1 MNNIISR
8 YHIYLHL
15 VWTKKPLFF
24 VVSLTVMTLTTIASY
39 MMPKVF
45 EANTTIFIEQNVI
58 NDLVKGIAVTPSMHS
73 KIKNMA
79 ATLTSQTLLGEVVK
93 TLDKDLTIKTET
105 DMDNYIKGLQK
116 RITVGLNES
125 KGLVKLSFRDSDP
138 KFARDF
144 VNTLARVYIE
154 QVTSRKREESIDAT
168 NFLAKQIET
177 FKKRVEAA
185 DAAINSFK
193 SEKGLIL
200 SNNDV
205 NLRAEINDAENK
217 LVDLSIRRTELQ
229 TKLDILT
236 APHSVSGK
244 TENSAEAELR
254 RLRRT
259 YTDKHPKVQR
269 ALQALQKSRRGGESR
284 SAVVVSSADDIK
296 LLQAE
301 IDTLKNLEDRQRK
314 VIDENKAL
322 FHELPNVK
330 AALAELISKKEEES
344 QIYTQLVARY
354 GQSEI
359 SKQME
364 LADKAIIFRVIDP
377 ALLPVAP
384 VSPNRVAIILVGI
397 VLGLGVGIV
406 VVIQLDH
413 LRPTVR
419 SITEIQALG
428 TPVLATIPLMSTA
441 LEKQARRRRELLV
454 MAAAGAYFSLIL
466 GVLTLESI
474 RAMRASPMISKLLSQ
489 LF

>member
-1 MNNIISR
+1 MNNIISQYR
-8 YHIYLHL
+8 HYINL
-15 VWTKKPLFF
+15 VFTQKMLFF
-24 VVSLTVMTLTTIASY
+24 AVSLLVMTISVIISY

-58 NDLVKGIAVTPSMHS
+58 NDLVKGIAVTPSMHA
-73 KIKNMA
+73 KIKNMT
-79 ATLTSQTLLGEVVK
+79 ATLTSRTLLGEVVK
-93 TLDKDLTIKTET
+93 DLDKDLTIKTDI
-105 DMDNYIKGLQK
+105 DMENYIKGLQK
-116 RITVGLNES
+116 RITVHLNEA
-125 KGLVKLSFRDSDP
+125 KGLVVLSFRDSDP

-144 VNTLARVYIE
+144 VNTIARIYIE

-185 DAAINSFK
+185 DAAINAFK

-236 APHSVSGK
+236 APHTVSGK
-244 TENSAEAELR
+244 TSNPAEAELR
-254 RLRRT
+254 HLRSI

-269 ALQALQKSRRGGESR
+269 ALQNLQGSRKRGESR
-284 SAVVVSSADDIK
+284 TADVVSSTDDIK

-301 IDTLKNLEDRQRK
+301 IETLMNLEERQRK
-314 VIDENKAL
+314 IIDENKTL

-330 AALAELISKKEEES
+330 ATLTELINKKEEES
-344 QIYTQLVARY
+344 QIYTQLVTRY

-364 LADKAIIFRVIDP
+364 LADKAINFRVIDP
-377 ALLPVAP
+377 AILPEAP
-384 VSPNRVAIILVGI
+384 VSPNRVAIILAGI
-397 VLGLGVGIV
+397 VLGIGAGIGA
-406 VVIQLDH
+406 VIQIDH
-413 LRPTVR
+413 HNPTVR
-419 SITEIQALG
+419 SIAEIQALG
-428 TPVLATIPLMSTA
+428 IPVLASIPLMSTA
-441 LEKQARRRRELLV
+441 IERQARRRKDLLV
-454 MAAAGAYFSLIL
+454 MTAAGAYFSLIL
-466 GVLTLESI
+466 GVLALEVV
-474 RAMRASPMISKLLSQ
+474 RAMRVSPLISKFISQ
-489 LF
+489 LL